1 MKSKFARTVRHV
13 QIINSQC
20 LMHYCTTLKGLYIG
34 LIINVESCQNQQR
47 WLIKMGDSQMDNKDV
62 GILI

>member
-20 LMHYCTTLKGLYIG
+20 LMHYCTTKGATFG
-34 LIINVESCQNQQR
+34 HIINVESCQNQQC
-47 WLIKMGDSQMDNKDV
+47 WLIKMGDSQMDNKDA

>member
-1 MKSKFARTVRHV
+1 MR
-13 QIINSQC
+13 
-20 LMHYCTTLKGLYIG
+20 LKGLYIG

>member
-1 MKSKFARTVRHV
+1 MRLKP
-13 QIINSQC
+13 
-20 LMHYCTTLKGLYIG
+20 KGLYIG
-34 LIINVESCQNQQR
+34 LIINVESCQNQQC